1 MQEIR
6 GTGYFYAIELGRS
19 RASGEHLSEE
29 DTNRY
34 VNEVLPHY
42 IRDAG
47 LLIRAD
53 NRGRAKLMLS
63 PPLIAQEAELDELAA
78 GVSQVIERFEADLAS

>member
-1 MQEIR
+1 MN
-6 GTGYFYAIELGRS
+6 S
-19 RASGEHLSEE
+19 
-29 DTNRY
+29 
-34 VNEVLPHY
+34 VLPHY

-63 PPLIAQEAELDELAA
+63 PPLIAQEAELDELAE
-78 GVSQVIERFEADLAS
+78 GVSQILERFETDLSA